1 FNEVH
6 QPFLIYLYQSM
17 VDYKNTLTEMKDATE
32 SFECHPSGFVS
43 QEVLEQ
49 DVTDGFDKVKN
60 VTTELTDE
68 ANSIIERVQDLVSV
82 KKIDHSEVMDTVRD
96 GKKKAKGKV
105 EALST
110 RGEDETM
117 RMEE

>member
-1 FNEVH
+1 
-6 QPFLIYLYQSM
+6 M

-32 SFECHPSGFVS
+32 SFESHPSGFVS
-43 QEVLEQ
+43 QEFLEQ

-82 KKIDHSEVMDTVRD
+82 KKIDPSEVMDTVRD
-96 GKKKAKGKV
+96 GRNKAEGIV

-110 RGEDETM
+110 LHEHETSQLDKTKDDLLM
-117 RMEE
+117 M

>member
-1 FNEVH
+1 FFNEVH

-32 SFECHPSGFVS
+32 TFESHPSGFVS
-43 QEVLEQ
+43 QEFLEQ

-68 ANSIIERVQDLVSV
+68 ANSIIERMQDLVAA
-82 KKIDHSEVMDTVRD
+82 KNIDTTEEI
-96 GKKKAKGKV
+96 KN
-105 EALST
+105 
-110 RGEDETM
+110 DEND
-117 RMEE
+117 RI